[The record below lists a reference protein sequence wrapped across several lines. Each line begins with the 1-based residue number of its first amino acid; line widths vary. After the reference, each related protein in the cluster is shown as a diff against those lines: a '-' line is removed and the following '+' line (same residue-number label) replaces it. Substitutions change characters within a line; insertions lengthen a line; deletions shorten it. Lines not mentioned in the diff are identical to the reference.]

1 MSLSK
6 QLYIIISFIFLM
18 IFTGNFIISVNNTK
32 EYLEVESATKAQ
44 DTATSLGLTL
54 KPYMKN
60 KKDEEINSII
70 KVIANRGFYKEL
82 RLEDTN
88 FTFTSEDLII
98 NNNKIN
104 QEHNWKIENIRID
117 KKYGEIE
124 KVESDNELLEEL
136 ANLENEEIV
145 LNDSEEIDVYT
156 FTANET
162 YKQGLDL
169 KISFSAKYENET
181 LDYVSTLKMSKILA
195 IETRAVKF
203 DYVPQWFINSFTL
216 NMEEKS
222 SEISD
227 GWKTAAIIFVSANPG
242 DAYAKLYDQAK
253 AAIIYAMISFT
264 ISMLLLFFFLSFV
277 LKPLKNI
284 EKLAI
289 SISNGEFLKIDKLPF
304 TTEIKNVAL
313 AMNQMSSKIEGIIKK
328 LNKNLENMTNKIS
341 LDDLTGLALQQTF
354 ETDMKKMF
362 IHKTDAY
369 VLSVKIDNLG
379 SYAKNHTNQDVDN
392 FIKKFALI
400 LKNSDSKFEYKI
412 SAYRFFG
419 SEFAIIVQNKNFSK
433 VKEFCT
439 YLKEELDLFSKE
451 LNIPNIAYIG
461 ATPFNHI
468 GTIPEMRIASNEACE
483 MAKQIGPNEAF
494 IRDENDLARDMLLW
508 KDLIFDIIDNA
519 KFDLDY
525 IGDAKVLNGKDENK
539 LVMQEAFSTAKDKE
553 SNQIAIGTFI
563 SIAEKY
569 EKVIDF
575 DKAVINKVITHIRKN
590 NITHDI
596 SINLS
601 LDSISDHEFLSYLE
615 KILLLNH
622 AIVSQ
627 LVFSITAYAIAK
639 DINTFKTFSHK
650 VNKAGGKIIIKR
662 FESKFIPLDK
672 IKDLKINYIR
682 LARDYTKGINKEPG
696 KLAFVES
703 MQELSE
709 LLNIKVYAENV
720 KEDEDLEIIKKI
732 NIYATSR

>member
-98 NNNKIN
+98 NNNKLN
-104 QEHNWKIENIRID
+104 QELNWQIENIKID
-117 KKYGEIE
+117 KKYGKIE
-124 KVESDNELLEEL
+124 KIESDNELLEEL

-156 FTANET
+156 FTANKA

-169 KISFSAKYENET
+169 KISFRAKYEDET
-181 LDYVSTLKMSKILA
+181 SDFVSTLKMSKVLA
-195 IETRAVKF
+195 KETRKVKF

-216 NMEEKS
+216 NMVEKS

-227 GWKTAAIIFVSANPG
+227 GWKTAAIIYVSANPG

-253 AAIIYAMISFT
+253 AAIIYAFISFCV
-264 ISMLLLFFFLSFV
+264 SMLLLFFFLSFL

-289 SISNGEFLKIDKLPF
+289 SISNGEFLKIEKLPF

-313 AMNQMSSKIEGIIKK
+313 SMNQMSSKIEGVIKK

-341 LDDLTGLALQQTF
+341 LDDLTSLPLQQTF
-354 ETDMKKMF
+354 ETDMKSLF

-379 SYAKNHTNQDVDN
+379 LYAKNHSNKDVDN

-400 LKNSDSKFEYKI
+400 LKNSNNKFEYKI

-419 SEFAIIVQNKNFSK
+419 SEFAVIAQNKNFSK
-433 VKEFCT
+433 IKEFCI
-439 YLKEELDLFSKE
+439 YLKQELDLFAKE
-451 LNIPNIAYIG
+451 SEIPNIAYIG

-468 GTIPEMRIASNEACE
+468 GTIPEMLIASNESCE

-525 IGDAKVLNGKDENK
+525 IGDARILNGKDENK

-553 SNQIAIGTFI
+553 SNQIPIGTFV

-569 EKVIDF
+569 EKVVDF
-575 DKAVINKVITHIRKN
+575 DKAVINKVISHILKN
-590 NITHDI
+590 KIQHDI

-601 LDSISDHEFLSYLE
+601 LDSISNNEFLRYLE
-615 KILLLNH
+615 EILLKNNN
-622 AIVSQ
+622 IVSQ

-639 DINTFKTFSHK
+639 DINTFKIFSHK
-650 VNKAGGKIIIKR
+650 VNKSGAKIIIKR

-682 LARDYTKGINKEPG
+682 LARDYTKGMNKEPG

-703 MQELSE
+703 MHELSE

-720 KEDEDLEIIKKI
+720 KDDEDLEIIKKI